1 MSKVKVNY
9 HSKTLTKTL
18 TGEIDAS
25 IARSLA
31 SGQYNTVVN
40 TFWKSTKH
48 KVNLL
53 TKVEKQI
60 EDECAGLSSRKHPSI
75 LSNAT
80 PENIIEL
87 TNSKVVDELM
97 LRETTLYQTM
107 QAACSNK
114 EDKKP
119 EKKVHAVSVASSI
132 LLRCRTGQPYLQWPI
147 ASPFCCG
154 MQELKKWYLPARQ
167 LSDNFQSCEFR
178 YTMFL

>member
-1 MSKVKVNY
+1 MKVNY

-48 KVNLL
+48 KENLL

-132 LLRCRTGQPYLQWPI
+132 LLRCRNPTI
-147 ASPFCCG
+147 SPFCRG
-154 MQELKKWYLPARQ
+154 MQELKKRYLPARQ
-167 LSDNFQSCEFR
+167 LSDNFLSCEFR